1 MSDALPHWDMSHE
14 EISARDLVDRY
25 VTGKLSAEES
35 ARFEAHF
42 VDCTACLDQLE
53 TAERFRAALKNV
65 AAAPAPAAPAP
76 RPWITWQVAAALLVA
91 LGASLFF
98 AVRQPAA
105 ERELERARATA
116 QEWQR
121 RYLAVRPPEAAPMV
135 MSTFYLTIPRGPDT
149 KGSEPV
155 NRVTVD
161 AATRWVALS
170 LEGEHDAVG
179 IRVTVTDAEGRNV
192 WQQSESRGTARTA
205 LSVVMP
211 RQTLH
216 RGDYS
221 LTLETLSGGRYEPA
235 GRYRFR
241 VVER

>member
-1 MSDALPHWDMSHE
+1 MSHE
-14 EISARDLVDRY
+14 EIAARDLVDRY
-25 VTGKLSAEES
+25 VIGKLSAEES

-42 VDCTACLDQLE
+42 VDCTECLDQLE

-65 AAAPAPAAPAP
+65 AAVPAISGPAR
-76 RPWITWQVAAALLVA
+76 RPWIAWQVAAALVVA
-91 LGASLFF
+91 LGASIFF
-98 AVRQPAA
+98 AVRQSAA

-121 RYLAVRPPEAAPMV
+121 RYQAARPPEPAPLV
-135 MSTFYLTIPRGPDT
+135 MSTFYLTIPRGADT
-149 KGSEPV
+149 QGSVPV

-179 IRVTVTDAEGRNV
+179 IRVTVTDAEGRTV
-192 WQQSESRGTARTA
+192 WQQSEARGSARTA
-205 LSVVMP
+205 LSVVIP

-216 RGDYS
+216 AGDYS
-221 LTLETLSGGRYEPA
+221 LTLETLSGGRYEVA